1 VIAVNGDDRGLAL
14 KARQAGLSVQAL
26 SDWRMQSR
34 GEGGLLVSFTNLT
47 SPTMATEVVGKLNV
61 ALFSADQ

>member
-1 VIAVNGDDRGLAL
+1 MECIECIECAKGL
-14 KARQAGLSVQAL
+14 GLDVQAL

-47 SPTMATEVVGKLNV
+47 SPEMAADLVRQLRQAIGGK
-61 ALFSADQ
+61 